1 MGKIMAILIAKFSG
15 KNSLDQDFA
24 RIEQPCLAKWTA
36 KVVSALDRIGRI
48 GRVEGSKTTR
58 RCEGFRPVFLCALC
72 IYFCWYDGPFGTV
85 SFFGQYAVGGG
96 TFVSKGQYTM
106 GRWA

>member
-1 MGKIMAILIAKFSG
+1 MGKIMAVLVAKFSD

-36 KVVSALDRIGRI
+36 KVVSALGRNGRI

-58 RCEGFRPVFLCALC
+58 RCEGFRPVFFVCRVYIFAGMMVQL
-72 IYFCWYDGPFGTV
+72 DGFV
-85 SFFGQYAVGGG
+85 FGQYAVGGG